1 MYNYVDQFNN
11 DLKINKKHTKLINKI
26 KKKKVLLFVSNIHA
40 RKKPIVFLKILRTAV
55 FLFSMFLT
63 RYDFEELP

>member
-26 KKKKVLLFVSNIHA
+26 KKKVLLFVSNIHA
-40 RKKPIVFLKILRTAV
+40 RKNQ
-55 FLFSMFLT
+55 
-63 RYDFEELP
+63 